1 MSAAPELV
9 AAVGP
14 DQASYGMKDWP
25 APDRPRER
33 LHSVGP
39 AALSARELIAILVGS
54 GTERKSAVEVAGG
67 LLRACEG
74 SLRRLS
80 TTPPAELRR
89 VPGVGP
95 VVAARISAALEL
107 GRRMA
112 REGPA
117 ERGRIRGPRDIYE
130 RCAPMLRD
138 LSQEEFRILLLNT
151 HHHVI
156 RETVVTRGTLD
167 ASLVHPRE
175 VFRPAIVESA
185 AAIILVH
192 NHPSGDPAPSPDDRA
207 VTTQLAEAG
216 RLLGIP
222 VVDHVIV
229 GDGCYISFVEAGLL
243 APG

>member
-1 MSAAPELV
+1 LSAVPELV
-9 AAVGP
+9 VTVGP
-14 DQASYGMKDWP
+14 DEASYGIKDWP

-39 AALSARELIAILVGS
+39 SALSARELIAILVGS
-54 GTERKSAVEVAGG
+54 GTEGRSAVEVAGS
-67 LLRACEG
+67 LLRGCEG
-74 SLRRLS
+74 SLRRLAA
-80 TTPPAELRR
+80 TAPPELRR

-95 VVAARISAALEL
+95 VVAARIAAALEL

-112 REGPA
+112 REGPT

-138 LSQEEFRILLLNT
+138 LTQEEFRVLLLNT

-167 ASLVHPRE
+167 ASLVHARE

-185 AAIILVH
+185 AAVVLVH
-192 NHPSGDPAPSPDDRA
+192 NHPSGDPAPSAEDRV
-207 VTTQLAEAG
+207 VTRQLAEAG
-216 RLLGIP
+216 RTLGIP

-229 GDGCYISFVEAGLL
+229 GDGCYVSFVEAGLL
-243 APG
+243 SPG